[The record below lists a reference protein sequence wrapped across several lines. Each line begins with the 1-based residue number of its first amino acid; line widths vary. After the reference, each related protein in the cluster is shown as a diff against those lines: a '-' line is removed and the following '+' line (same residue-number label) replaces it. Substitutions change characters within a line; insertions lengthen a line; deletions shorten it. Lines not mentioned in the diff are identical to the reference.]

1 MAEAAAHWPHYRAA
15 YAGARTPA
23 TEHLRERA
31 QELETLV
38 EKFIER
44 HGKLQ
49 QELSEKDAELER
61 LREEVKRLK
70 GE

>member
-1 MAEAAAHWPHYRAA
+1 MAEAVASRPHYRAA

-61 LREEVKRLK
+61 LRQELKKLK